1 MAGGY
6 IVDHLGWS
14 WVFLINLAVG
24 VLTLAAGLWLLCKQK
39 VTPAKPLRN
48 HAEGAPL
55 MRAPQTGFY
64 EVDSISQPAL
74 RSHWQTGHGAFSIS
88 ESQIDK
94 VAAYTEVEEA
104 HHSRVSFQDEFRTC
118 FEKIRDQ

>member
-1 MAGGY
+1 MTRA
-6 IVDHLGWS
+6 S
-14 WVFLINLAVG
+14 VFLHLTGLAFWVG
-24 VLTLAAGLWLLCKQK
+24 AQFPSRCAQSSIRNPSLLRFLT
-39 VTPAKPLRN
+39 
-48 HAEGAPL
+48 
-55 MRAPQTGFY
+55 
-64 EVDSISQPAL
+64 SISSQPAL